1 MKNKKGF
8 TLIEL
13 LAVIVVLAIIA
24 LIATPIVMNTIK
36 NAKKGAAERSADNYV
51 KAVEQAVAES
61 RIDGTKIPDGQYTID
76 ENGNLTARLAK
87 DSYKCALASSAT
99 TYEEYQKYMSYCEL
113 EDKVFNIDMSGN
125 KPTSGRIKIKDHA
138 VLSDTTEIKIGDY
151 VVYYNTDKGEDKY
164 YASQIKSYKLDF
176 LLTNLEYAKAFSMS
190 GYDPDGNAMFPYD
203 SGTPMTVESNKQL
216 RILLKSTEGYKTP
229 KENITVTG
237 AKYTLSGDS
246 SDLYIILSK
255 ITGDVTI
262 TANGVARKICDYDS
276 MDGSVPVYVCDI
288 DSGLK
293 KFDLLEDGD
302 TTTLTESTGRIA
314 QPGQIS
320 FIAHSYSGTEVA
332 WSSDGSNHKNDDVSK
347 QGVTAKEA
355 LENKTSSWTKIKEV
369 GTISL
374 PTAGQIAAASGQ
386 VFNGK
391 QISDSNLAKFLRG
404 GSTSRTQYWT
414 STPVTN
420 TSDRAWAVR
429 SSGLVRTTVS
439 GTTFAGVRP
448 VITIS
453 KSDVGN

>member
-51 KAVEQAVAES
+51 KAVEQKVAES
-61 RIDGTKIPDGQYTID
+61 RIDGTKIPDGIYNIKPD
-76 ENGNLTARLAK
+76 GNLCPASGCGENDK
-87 DSYKCALASSAT
+87 DKIT
-99 TYEEYQKYMSYCEL
+99 
-113 EDKVFNIDMSGN
+113 IDMSGN
-125 KPTSGRIKIKDHA
+125 KPTSGRIKIKNNA
-138 VLSDTTEIKIGDY
+138 VLSDDIDMKIGDY
-151 VVYYNTDKGEDKY
+151 TIYYNTDKGQDKY
-164 YASQIKSYKLDF
+164 YASQIKSYELNF
-176 LLTNLEYAKAFSMS
+176 SLTNLEYAQAYSIEYASPNGDDMYF
-190 GYDPDGNAMFPYD
+190 A
-203 SGTPMTVESNKQL
+203 SGTPTTIKSNEPL
-216 RILLKSTEGYKTP
+216 RILLKSTEGYKVS
-229 KENITVTG
+229 KESINVTG
-237 AKYTLSGDS
+237 AKYTLAGDS
-246 SDLYIILSK
+246 LNLYIRLSK
-255 ITGDVTI
+255 ITGNVTI

-314 QPGQIS
+314 QPGQVS

-332 WSSDGSNHKNDDVSK
+332 WSSDGSNHKSDDVSK
-347 QGVTAKEA
+347 QGLTAKEA
-355 LENKTSSWTKIKEV
+355 LENKTSSWAKIKEV

>member
-1 MKNKKGF
+1 MYF
-8 TLIEL
+8 
-13 LAVIVVLAIIA
+13 A
-24 LIATPIVMNTIK
+24 
-36 NAKKGAAERSADNYV
+36 
-51 KAVEQAVAES
+51 
-61 RIDGTKIPDGQYTID
+61 
-76 ENGNLTARLAK
+76 
-87 DSYKCALASSAT
+87 
-99 TYEEYQKYMSYCEL
+99 
-113 EDKVFNIDMSGN
+113 
-125 KPTSGRIKIKDHA
+125 
-138 VLSDTTEIKIGDY
+138 
-151 VVYYNTDKGEDKY
+151 
-164 YASQIKSYKLDF
+164 
-176 LLTNLEYAKAFSMS
+176 
-190 GYDPDGNAMFPYD
+190 
-203 SGTPMTVESNKQL
+203 SGTPTTIKSNEPL
-216 RILLKSTEGYKTP
+216 RILLKSTEGYKVS
-229 KENITVTG
+229 KESINVTG
-237 AKYTLSGDS
+237 AKYTLAGDS
-246 SDLYIILSK
+246 LNLYIRLSK
-255 ITGDVTI
+255 ITGNVTI

-314 QPGQIS
+314 QPGQVS

-332 WSSDGSNHKNDDVSK
+332 WSSDGSNHKSDDVSK
-347 QGVTAKEA
+347 QGLTAKEA
-355 LENKTSSWTKIKEV
+355 LENKTSSWAKIKEV

-420 TSDRAWAVR
+420 TSDRVWAVR